1 MTAIQ
6 IHEVRKVYRRFSRR
20 RKFATLKS
28 ALLSR
33 TLLRDLRVNEGF
45 EALKGVSFDVETG
58 RAVGIIGRNGSGKS
72 TLLKLIAGIGKPT
85 MGKVRVNG
93 RISALIELGAG
104 FHPEISGRENIFIN
118 GMMLGLSRRE
128 VASQLDA
135 IVAFAE
141 LEDFIDA
148 PVKTYS
154 SGMYMRLGFSVAIHV
169 DPDILL
175 VDEVLAVGDEAFT
188 HKCLDKF
195 SEFRRRGKTIVLVTH
210 SLDLIERLC
219 DEAIWLDQGL
229 VKAQGNPRRVVDAY
243 RLDVARVEDQ
253 QFIATKKSP
262 PTATDDTPEDD
273 VEALVLQE
281 VARVEDQQLIATKKS
296 PLTVTDDTPEDD
308 VEHET
313 EDEAGPGRWG
323 SREVEIL
330 DVQLLGR
337 DGQIQKVFETGDQ
350 MEIRLRVRPSY
361 PMTDF
366 AFGIGIFNAEGV
378 SCYGTNTQIEGVKL
392 GELHSEAD
400 VSFIINSLD
409 LVAGTY
415 MLDVAVHRQNGAPYD
430 YHHHLYTCRVTS
442 RVNDVGIFRPRH
454 RWSFTGGVKMTLGN
468 ETSQNKSE
476 EQKTLES
483 SDTE

>member
-6 IHEVRKVYRRFSRR
+6 IHEVSKAYRRFSRR

-58 RAVGIIGRNGSGKS
+58 RSVGIIGRNGSGKS

-128 VASQLDA
+128 IASQLDA

-253 QFIATKKSP
+253 QLIATKKSP
-262 PTATDDTPEDD
+262 P
-273 VEALVLQE
+273 
-281 VARVEDQQLIATKKS
+281 
-296 PLTVTDDTPEDD
+296 TVTDDTPEDD

-415 MLDVAVHRQNGAPYD
+415 MVDVAVHRQNGAPYD

-442 RVNDVGIFRPRH
+442 QVNDVGIFRPRH

-468 ETSQNKSE
+468 ETSQNKPE

>member
-1 MTAIQ
+1 MTAIE

-20 RKFATLKS
+20 RQFATLKS

-33 TLLRDLRVNEGF
+33 KLLRDFRANEGF
-45 EALKGVSFDVETG
+45 EALKDVSFNVETG

-128 VASQLDA
+128 VASRFDA

-175 VDEVLAVGDEAFT
+175 IDEVLAVGDEAFT

-229 VKAQGNPRRVVDAY
+229 VKAQGDPRRVVDAY
-243 RLDVARVEDQ
+243 RLDVVRVEDQ
-253 QFIATKKSP
+253 QFVATKRPSL
-262 PTATDDTPEDD
+262 TVTDDTPE
-273 VEALVLQE
+273 
-281 VARVEDQQLIATKKS
+281 
-296 PLTVTDDTPEDD
+296 DDTPEDD

-330 DVQLLGR
+330 DVQVLGR
-337 DGQIQKVFETGDQ
+337 DGQIQKIFETGDQ

-361 PMTDF
+361 PITDF

-430 YHHHLYTCRVTS
+430 YHHYLYTCRVTS
-442 RVNDVGIFRPRH
+442 QVNDVGIFRPRH
-454 RWSFTGGVKMTLGN
+454 RWSFSGGVKLTLDN
-468 ETSQNKSE
+468 EISQRKSE
-476 EQKTLES
+476 EQKTFEL